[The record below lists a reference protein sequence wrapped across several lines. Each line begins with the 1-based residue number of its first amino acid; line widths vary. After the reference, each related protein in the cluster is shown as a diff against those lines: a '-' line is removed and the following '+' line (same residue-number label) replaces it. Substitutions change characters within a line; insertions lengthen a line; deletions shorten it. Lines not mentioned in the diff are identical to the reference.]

1 MIKTSLKNSLCSL
14 LSLRSVKGETL
25 RFVKGETLRFVK
37 GETLRFI
44 KPLLGRWTIHNSKET
59 SLKIKYAN
67 EDNCG
72 VCCNNYNGLITHT
85 PGNIKFAKSLNTT
98 VTQNDDDFIYA
109 MGYESVH
116 N

>member
-1 MIKTSLKNSLCSL
+1 MMKTALRLFTKSLSSSSK
-14 LSLRSVKGETL
+14 T
-25 RFVKGETLRFVK
+25 
-37 GETLRFI
+37 
-44 KPLLGRWTIHNSKET
+44 PLGRWNINNYRET

-72 VCCNNYNGLITHT
+72 VCCNNNNKESV
-85 PGNIKFAKSLNTT
+85 NIIEKKDEL
-98 VTQNDDDFIYA
+98 DDNEYIYA

>member
-1 MIKTSLKNSLCSL
+1 MSIRSIISILKNSSFPP
-14 LSLRSVKGETL
+14 VKT
-25 RFVKGETLRFVK
+25 
-37 GETLRFI
+37 
-44 KPLLGRWTIHNSKET
+44 PLGRWNIHNYKET

-72 VCCNNYNGLITHT
+72 VFCNNSKTIMEVSKNKEI
-85 PGNIKFAKSLNTT
+85 
-98 VTQNDDDFIYA
+98 DDYDEYIYI